1 MCNFILYY
9 YVLMIPPF
17 VLPSNVQLNADTIS
31 SEPGT
36 LLIGASVRQTGS
48 ICPICSQTSKR
59 VHSRYS
65 RTLLDLPISE
75 NLARVRL
82 KARKFFCDNFECPR
96 KVFIE
101 RFDCEIKP
109 YYRRMLRSND
119 LLARMALELGGN
131 TGARISR
138 YVGIPVSPSTVLRL
152 IKKLEIQSK
161 VLTSGIIGVDD
172 WAFKKGRTY
181 GTVIV
186 DLVQKEVIDLLPDR
200 EADTLAE
207 WLKQQPEVTTVSRD
221 RYGLYALGVKM
232 DAPQAR
238 QVADRF
244 HLLMNLGEA
253 TKRIFQFKAKELREA
268 FNLYNNPLNENP
280 QADSIQLLDQ
290 NNIETSETALYSADI
305 GIDKQH
311 KFDKVKELHGK
322 GFSIRQIARAV
333 NGSRVTIRKYL
344 NMEQLT
350 KRESRNSTNLD
361 AFINFLTLEDN
372 RYKTYRELY
381 QAKAEMGFNG
391 KYSRFCHKMNH
402 IGTLQP
408 LFSKKA
414 TRPAPVKSW
423 SPTRLSLMLYMEPDQ
438 LQRTDDSEFLKLLF
452 EKCPKIKQMGQF
464 VKDFKKLFQCKED
477 GLLKIWIEEARKSEC
492 GLKNFAKNLSKDFEA
507 VNNPVITPFS
517 NGQVE
522 GQVNR
527 IKNIKRRMYGRASFQ
542 LLQKMVLANS
552 A

>member
-1 MCNFILYY
+1 
-9 YVLMIPPF
+9 MIPQF
-17 VLPSNVQLNADTIS
+17 ILPSNVQLNADTIS
-31 SEPGT
+31 SAPGA
-36 LLIGASVRQTGS
+36 LQIGASVRQSSS
-48 ICPICSQTSKR
+48 ICPICNHKSKR
-59 VHSRYS
+59 VHSRYY
-65 RTLLDLPISE
+65 RTLLDLPISG

-82 KARKFFCDNFECPR
+82 KARKFFCDNFDCPR
-96 KVFIE
+96 KVFTE

-131 TGARISR
+131 TGAMISR
-138 YVGIPVSPSTVLRL
+138 YVGIPVSPSTVLRI
-152 IKKLEIQSK
+152 IKNLEVQSK
-161 VLTSGIIGVDD
+161 SLTSGIIGVDD

-207 WLKQQPEVTTVSRD
+207 WLKNHPEVTTVSRD
-221 RYGLYALGVKM
+221 RYGPYALGVKTG
-232 DAPQAR
+232 APQAR

-253 TKRIFQFKAKELREA
+253 TKRVFQSKGKELREA
-268 FNLYNNPLNENP
+268 FNLYNNPLIENP
-280 QADSIQLLDQ
+280 QADSIQQLNQ
-290 NNIETSETALYSADI
+290 NKIETGETALSSADI
-305 GIDKQH
+305 SIDKQH
-311 KFDKVKELHGK
+311 KFDRIKALHGE

-344 NMEQLT
+344 NMEQLS

-372 RYKTYRELY
+372 GNKTYRELY
-381 QAKAEMGFNG
+381 QTIATMGFNG
-391 KYSRFCHKMNH
+391 KYSQFCHKMNH
-402 IGTLQP
+402 ICAIQP
-408 LFSKKA
+408 SFRKRA
-414 TRPAPVKSW
+414 TFPGPIKTW
-423 SPTRLSLMLYMEPDQ
+423 SPTRLSLMLYMEPEQ

-452 EKCPKIKQMGQF
+452 EKCPEIKQMGQF
-464 VKDFKKLFQCKED
+464 VKDFKKLYQCKED
-477 GLLKIWIEEARKSEC
+477 GLLKGWIEEVCESEC

-507 VNNPVITPFS
+507 VNNSVITPFS

-527 IKNIKRRMYGRASFQ
+527 IKNIKRKMYGRASFQ
-542 LLQKMVLANS
+542 LLRKMVLAKT